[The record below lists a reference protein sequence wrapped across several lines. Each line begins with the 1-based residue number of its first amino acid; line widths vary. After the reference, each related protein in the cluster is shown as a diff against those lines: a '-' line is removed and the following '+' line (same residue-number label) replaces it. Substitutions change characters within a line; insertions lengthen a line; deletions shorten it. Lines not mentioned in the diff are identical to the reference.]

1 VQGCGSISHFTER
14 SKEENG
20 KTGNASNEPPHD
32 GMPESLDRGGYL
44 EAMHLGAVDGMGKP
58 LQPAVAKTKPV
69 KQILKRSTAF
79 ARQGRDE
86 LFCSGA

>member
-32 GMPESLDRGGYL
+32 GMPESLDRCRYL
-44 EAMHLGAVDGMGKP
+44 EAMHLGAVNYRERP
-58 LQPAVAKTKPV
+58 LEPAVAKAKPV
-69 KQILKRSTAF
+69 KKILKRSTAF